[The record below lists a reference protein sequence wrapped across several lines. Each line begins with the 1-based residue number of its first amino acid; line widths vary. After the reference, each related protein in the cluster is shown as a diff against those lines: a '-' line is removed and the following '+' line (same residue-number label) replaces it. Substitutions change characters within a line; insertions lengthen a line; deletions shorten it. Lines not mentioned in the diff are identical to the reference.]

1 MSLNNLSLS
10 SRCEFWNALPDA
22 CRLKAG
28 STTFISSS
36 ISHTTEKTG
45 NRSPDC
51 DGVNPECKTKCKE
64 ILQAKLQEIEE
75 GWKESVAPSSKFTLF
90 L

>member
-1 MSLNNLSLS
+1 MSLNNFSLS
-10 SRCEFWNALPDA
+10 SRCEFWNVLPNA

-28 STTFISSS
+28 STTFYSSS
-36 ISHTTEKTG
+36 TEKSG